1 MRMRRSNMRERVE
14 AMLMP
19 SILRILDQPQLQT
32 KMVEKAESGF
42 QAELIAAKRQLSALE
57 TIESEIAAAAGL
69 AKPFDPEPPHSTK
82 PMKSSDLAELL
93 RTITK
98 FEKSNQSRVVDFFE

>member
-1 MRMRRSNMRERVE
+1 
-14 AMLMP
+14 MLIP

-32 KMVEKAESGF
+32 KIVEKSESGF
-42 QAELIAAKRQLSALE
+42 QAELIAAKKQLSALE
-57 TIESEIAAAAGL
+57 TIESEIAAAAEL
-69 AKPFDPEPPHSTK
+69 VKPFHSEPPNSG
-82 PMKSSDLAELL
+82 KSLKGSDLAELL